1 MSTIFQKLKS
11 LMMDMYD
18 SLTTCQGRTWM
29 GPLLTQRGS
38 AMDTVQKH
46 QEEQEA
52 FSDISLDTGTTHRWK
67 WFPSSFRLKSQ
78 STSQDNSC
86 DIEQPAST
94 SSPPA
99 TPSWKNRHM
108 NPTFYGGN
116 PKSTS
121 NAQMDYWKTFP
132 AP

>member
-18 SLTTCQGRTWM
+18 SLTICQGRTWM
-29 GPLLTQRGS
+29 RTLLTQRGS
-38 AMDTVQKH
+38 AMDTAQKH

-52 FSDISLDTGTTHRWK
+52 FSDISLDTGTTPRWK
-67 WFPSSFRLKSQ
+67 WFPSSFKSNSQ
-78 STSQDNSC
+78 SISQDSLC
-86 DIEQPAST
+86 AIEQGAST
-94 SSPPA
+94 NSPPA

-121 NAQMDYWKTFP
+121 NAKMDYWKTFQ